1 MNSVLK
7 GALFVALGS
16 SCYGMLTTFVKLA
29 YKEDF
34 TVYEVTFAQLF
45 IGFIGLIFLNF
56 FLKKSNRPEE
66 TKAVRNRSRLYL
78 MLSGTS
84 LGFTSIF
91 YYLAMETITVS
102 VGIVLLMQS
111 VWIGVMFDI
120 IVNKVK
126 PTKQKIFSVILV
138 LVGTVLAAD
147 ILTKDQSA
155 SGIGLFYGFCAAI
168 SFAATII
175 TSSRVSLQYHSIT
188 RSKWMILGGLIV
200 ATIFTAFTF
209 GGEFDF
215 GILKLWGPILALFGT
230 ILPPLFLTSG
240 MPKIN
245 VGLGAIISSIEL
257 PVAVM
262 MGYFVLGEQ
271 QNYIK
276 WIGILMILSAI
287 ILMNYKKAVR

>member
-102 VGIVLLMQS
+102 
-111 VWIGVMFDI
+111 
-120 IVNKVK
+120 
-126 PTKQKIFSVILV
+126 
-138 LVGTVLAAD
+138 
-147 ILTKDQSA
+147 
-155 SGIGLFYGFCAAI
+155 
-168 SFAATII
+168 
-175 TSSRVSLQYHSIT
+175 
-188 RSKWMILGGLIV
+188 
-200 ATIFTAFTF
+200 
-209 GGEFDF
+209 
-215 GILKLWGPILALFGT
+215 
-230 ILPPLFLTSG
+230 
-240 MPKIN
+240 
-245 VGLGAIISSIEL
+245 
-257 PVAVM
+257 
-262 MGYFVLGEQ
+262 
-271 QNYIK
+271 
-276 WIGILMILSAI
+276 
-287 ILMNYKKAVR
+287 

>member
-45 IGFIGLIFLNF
+45 IGFVGLLILNL
-56 FLKKSNRPEE
+56 FLKKSKQIKE

-78 MLSGTS
+78 ILSGTS

-111 VWIGVMFDI
+111 VWIGVLFDI
-120 IVNKVK
+120 VVNKVK
-126 PTKQKIFSVILV
+126 PTKQKIFAVILV
-138 LVGTVLAAD
+138 LIGTVLAAD
-147 ILTKDQSA
+147 ILTKNQTV
-155 SGIGLFYGFCAAI
+155 SGIGLFFGFCAAI
-168 SFAATII
+168 SFATTII
-175 TSSRVSLQYHSIT
+175 TSSRVALQYHSIT
-188 RSKWMILGGLIV
+188 RSKWMILGGLII

-209 GGEFDF
+209 GGEFNF
-215 GILKLWGPILALFGT
+215 GIFKLWGPVLALLGT

-262 MGYFVLGEQ
+262 MGYFVLGEE
-271 QNYIK
+271 QNIIR
-276 WIGILMILSAI
+276 WVGILMILSAI
-287 ILMNYKKAVR
+287 IIMNFKKAAH